1 MAYIV
6 KQYNH
11 GEYQGTIGD
20 FFLKSEAEALAYDE
34 NKRDLFCDYIVS
46 ATD

>member
-20 FFLKSEAEALAYDE
+20 FFLRAKPKHWLMMRTNVIY
-34 NKRDLFCDYIVS
+34 S
-46 ATD
+46 AII

>member
-20 FFLKSEAEALAYDE
+20 FFSKSEAEALAYDE

>member
-11 GEYQGTIGD
+11 GEYQGVIGE
-20 FFLKSEAEALAYDE
+20 FSLKSEAEALAYDE

-46 ATD
+46 VTD